1 LRFACARTVGA
12 TALVMI
18 SPILGAACTA
28 HHSRRVATGTTRAS
42 DRLSAPVAVVAG
54 TPIPRSFFKKGMAV
68 KAAAYRHEFGA
79 SSLDR
84 TASRRLRDDTLMSL
98 VRDIAVVLE
107 ARRLHLAPPKG
118 SALTVATQNPT
129 LMSELYRR
137 LYAFAAHSVPPP
149 RNPGVRAA
157 LARGF
162 DPEMAGRVLTPSQ
175 VAIYNRWLAARDRAA
190 SEWFK
195 TLFLSYAR
203 RTHYAA
209 GFAPYDL
216 GGATGP
222 IPRRR

>member
-1 LRFACARTVGA
+1 MRFACARTVGA
-12 TALVMI
+12 TALIVI
-18 SPILGAACTA
+18 SPMLGAACTA
-28 HHSRRVATGTTRAS
+28 HHAPSPGSGTIRAS
-42 DRLSAPVAVVAG
+42 GRSRAPVAVVAG
-54 TPIPRSFFKKGMAV
+54 TAIPRSFFEKGMAV
-68 KAAAYRHEFGA
+68 KAAAYRREFGA
-79 SSLDR
+79 SNLDP
-84 TASRRLRDDTLMSL
+84 AALRRLRDETLMTL

-107 ARRLHLAPPKG
+107 ARRVHLAPPKG

-137 LYAFAAHSVPPP
+137 LYAFAARRVPPP
-149 RNPGVRAA
+149 RNPGVRTA

-162 DPEMAGRVLTPSQ
+162 DPEMAGRVLTPTQ

-190 SEWFK
+190 SDWFK

-209 GFAPYDL
+209 GFVPDDL

-222 IPRRR
+222 IPRPR